1 MKRVRVGIIFGGRSG
16 EHEISLMSARSI
28 VDALDRER
36 YEAVLIG
43 IDPEGRW
50 HLEDAGRAL
59 LGGPGAPLELDTAA
73 PELAMQPGGGAL
85 LPAGAPGA
93 APIDVFFPVLHGTYG
108 EDGTVQGLLE
118 MAGLPY
124 VGSGVL
130 GSAIGM
136 DKDVAK
142 RLLRDAGLLVADYRV
157 VQARQWARPG
167 AAAALEAE
175 VAARLGWPCF
185 VKPANAG
192 SSVGVHKVKT
202 AAALAAA
209 VTDAL
214 RYDRKVLVE
223 RAVVGA
229 REIEVAVLGN
239 DAPEASVP
247 GEVVPNAE
255 FYSYQAK
262 YIDADGAR
270 LVIPA
275 ALTPEQAAEARAL
288 AVRAFQALE
297 LAGMA
302 RVDFLMEQGSGTLY
316 LNEVNTIPGFTKIS
330 MYPKM
335 WEHSGLGYRD
345 LVSRLIELA
354 LERHAAR
361 SALST
366 RYLPET

>member
-1 MKRVRVGIIFGGRSG
+1 MKAKLRVGIIFGGRSG

-28 VDALDRER
+28 VDALDGER
-36 YEAVLIG
+36 FAPVLIG
-43 IDPEGRW
+43 IDPDGRW

-59 LGGPGAPLELDTAA
+59 LGGAGAPLLLDAEA
-73 PELAMQPGGGAL
+73 PVVAMEPGGGAL
-85 LPAGAPGA
+85 LAAGGTGSGSGSV
-93 APIDVFFPVLHGTYG
+93 DVFFPVLHGTYG

-118 MAGLPY
+118 MAGVPY

-142 RLLRDAGLLVADYRV
+142 RLLREAGLPIADYFAV
-157 VQARQWARPG
+157 TARTTAG
-167 AAAALEAE
+167 AAAE
-175 VAARLGWPCF
+175 VGARFGYPCF

-202 AAALAAA
+202 PDALAGALA
-209 VTDAL
+209 DAL

-223 RAVVGA
+223 RAVDA

-247 GEVVPNAE
+247 GEVVPHAE

-262 YIDADGAR
+262 YIDADGAS

-275 ALTPEQAAEARAL
+275 ALTPAQAARARDL
-288 AVRAFQALE
+288 AVRAFVALE
-297 LAGMA
+297 LCGMA
-302 RVDFLMEQGSGTLY
+302 RVDFLMDRTSGELY

-335 WEHSGLGYRD
+335 WEASGLAYRD
-345 LVSRLIELA
+345 LVSKLLDLA

-361 SALST
+361 AALST
-366 RYLPET
+366 RYLP